1 MQGSYDSEHATYLRE
16 RLTIVLLSHNRSVFL
31 RRAIQYYSAY
41 PCRVIVLDSTLTP
54 MENMDLYPEVDYLHV
69 PQFSYTAIQ
78 DKITYGL
85 SQVET
90 PFMVFA
96 ADDDFLQ
103 FDALTESV
111 DFLDRNPDYSICH
124 GYCLMYVAHANRVGY
139 YRRDKKVQEDYSSP
153 IPQERV
159 LDYLS
164 QYIPPFYAVTRTD
177 LQLQWFSS
185 LPPVTRFEWN
195 EIGHAWFMLV
205 NGKARILPI
214 PYILRELNIEGSEHN
229 TDVMTVLG
237 YTDNQSIT
245 EREHFAAWLA
255 AQPTTIKNLNPD
267 QGKAFALESFATM
280 LESLRKAVGLTVEY
294 IWDST
299 WTNPLEGPT
308 RKFGPRQYVEMPFY
322 NQTFFD
328 NLTATEFLIHAMPAG
343 RLQLKE
349 LEGVWVKQTELLRLH
364 DNDTDETI
372 TSRLWQAFDQNP
384 FDSHV
389 VDSLAK
395 RLETFD
401 EDDLA
406 EELASWSEQLQEI
419 PPPPADAGLPGSPSG
434 RLLTWLDGRG
444 PEPDQ
449 LELIN
454 QYMAG
459 RTDKP
464 QFGIMLLD
472 LENDI
477 DKLQASLDSLVEGH
491 CKSFKIVVFTTGEP
505 LALTTPQNTLHF
517 IRVTPANYIDK
528 LNQAVRQSTSDWMLL
543 IEAGDQLTKGG
554 LLRASLELL
563 GAPECRAV
571 AADEVQR
578 QEGGELRDVL
588 RPGFNLDL
596 LQSAPGLMARH
607 WLIRR
612 DILLDAGGYSA
623 EFKQA
628 LEFELLLRIIEKG
641 GLSWLAHM
649 DEPLL
654 ICQAASV
661 KEENADERLALLRH
675 LTGRGYRA
683 QVTAGQA
690 GTWNVDYRH
699 VERPQVSIILPLN
712 DDLELVQRCL
722 TGVLLRTRY
731 SRHEVLVAANA
742 VQSTEANQ
750 WLEELER
757 QGGRVRVIRSDLAL
771 SGLALQN
778 LASTHARGEYL
789 VLLAAEAE
797 VVNANWL
804 ELLLNQAQ
812 RPEVGV
818 VAGKLIDG
826 YGVATQTGLILGMH
840 DGVGS
845 AFIGANKDAHGY
857 MNRLIVEQN
866 YSAVS
871 GVCMMVRKSLFDA
884 VDGLDETFVEGHS
897 DIDLCLK
904 IGQLG
909 FMTVWT
915 PKVQVIH
922 PGNLPQAPGALA
934 ALREKWA
941 GAFAHDLAYNKNLAL
956 TGKGFTLDRDS
967 RLDWTQLLA

>member
-1 MQGSYDSEHATYLRE
+1 MQGNYDSEHAAYLRN
-16 RLTIVLLSHNRSVFL
+16 RLTIVLISHNRPAFL
-31 RRAIQYYSAY
+31 YRAIQYYSAY
-41 PCRVIVLDSTLTP
+41 PCRVMVLDSSLVP
-54 MENMDLYPEVDYLHV
+54 MGNIDQFPMVDYHHL
-69 PQFSYTAIQ
+69 PQYSYTGIQ
-78 DKITYGL
+78 EKIHHGL
-85 SQVET
+85 TQITT
-90 PFMVFA
+90 PYMVFA

-103 FDALTESV
+103 FEALTASV
-111 DFLDRNPDYSICH
+111 DFMDCNPDYSFCH

-153 IPQERV
+153 DPQERV

-164 QYIPPFYAVTRTD
+164 QFIPPFYAVTRTE
-177 LQLQWFSS
+177 LQQRWSAS
-185 LPPVTRFEWN
+185 MQENTRFEWG
-195 EIGHAWFMLV
+195 EISHAWFMLA

-214 PYILRELNIEGSEHN
+214 PYIVRELNIGSSEHD
-229 TDVMTVLG
+229 TDVITVLG
-237 YTDNQSIT
+237 NSDNQAVA
-245 EREHFAAWLA
+245 EREQFAEWLA
-255 AQPTTIKNLNPD
+255 LQATPIKDLGPE
-267 QGKAFALESFATM
+267 QGKAFVLESFAVM
-280 LESLRKAVGLTVEY
+280 FEALRNWTSLTVEFM
-294 IWDST
+294 WDST

-322 NQTFFD
+322 NQAFFD
-328 NLTATEFLIHAMPAG
+328 QLTAMEFLIHAMPAG
-343 RLQLKE
+343 RIQLKE
-349 LEGVWVKQTELLRLH
+349 LEGVWVKQAELLSLH

-372 TSRLWQAFDQNP
+372 TARLWQAFDHNP
-384 FDSHV
+384 FDLQV

-395 RLETFD
+395 RLDSFD
-401 EDDLA
+401 ESDLA
-406 EELASWSEQLQEI
+406 EELSSWAEQLQDI
-419 PPPPADAGLPGSPSG
+419 PKPVQGAGLPGTLSG
-434 RLLTWLDGRG
+434 RLLNWLDGRG

-449 LELIN
+449 LDSISA
-454 QYMAG
+454 YMAG

-464 QFGIMLLD
+464 QFGILLLD
-472 LENDI
+472 LDNDI
-477 DKLQASLDSLVEGH
+477 DKLQATLDSLVEGH

-505 LALTTPQNTLHF
+505 LALTTAQNTLHF
-517 IRVTPANYIDK
+517 VRVTPANYIDK
-528 LNQAVRQSTSDWMLL
+528 LNQVVRQSTSDWMLL
-543 IEAGDQLTKGG
+543 VEAGDQFTKAG

-571 AADEVQR
+571 AADEIQR

-596 LQSAPGLMARH
+596 LQSVPGLMARH

-612 DILLDAGGYSA
+612 DVLLDAGGYSA

-628 LEFELLLRIIEKG
+628 LEFELLLRIIEQG

-661 KEENADERLALLRH
+661 KEENADERQALLRH

-683 QVTAGQA
+683 QVMPGQE
-690 GTWNVDYRH
+690 GTWHVDYRH
-699 VERPQVSIILPLN
+699 VERPLVSIILVLN
-712 DDLELVQRCL
+712 DNLELVQRCL
-722 TGVLLRTRY
+722 NGLQLRTRY
-731 SRHEVLVAANA
+731 SRHEVLVTTNA
-742 VQSTEANQ
+742 QQSSKANQ

-757 QGGRVRVIRSDLAL
+757 QGGRVRVIRSELPL
-771 SGLALQN
+771 NGLALQN

-789 VLLAAEAE
+789 ILLAAEAE

-818 VAGKLIDG
+818 VGGKLIDG
-826 YGVATQTGLILGMH
+826 YSVATQTGLILGMH
-840 DGVGS
+840 GGVGS
-845 AFIGANKDAHGY
+845 AFVGADKDAHGY

-871 GVCMMVRKSLFDA
+871 GACLMVRKSLFDA
-884 VDGLDETFVEGHS
+884 VEGLDEGFVDGYS
-897 DIDLCLK
+897 DVDLCLK
-904 IGQLG
+904 VGQLG
-909 FMTVWT
+909 FLTVWT

-922 PGNLPQAPGALA
+922 PGNLPDAPQALA

-941 GAFAHDLAYNKNLAL
+941 GAFDHDLAYNKNLAL
-956 TGKGFTLDRDS
+956 TGKGFTLDRES
-967 RLDWTQLLA
+967 RLDWAQLLA

>member
-1 MQGSYDSEHATYLRE
+1 MQGNYDSEHATYLRE
-16 RLTIVLLSHNRSVFL
+16 RLTIVLISHNRPVFL
-31 RRAIQYYSAY
+31 RRAIHYYSAY
-41 PCRVIVLDSTLTP
+41 PCTLMVLDSSLEP
-54 MENMDLYPEVDYLHV
+54 LEAIDLNPTVDYRHV
-69 PQFSYTAIQ
+69 PQYCYTAMQ
-78 DKITYGL
+78 EKITFGL
-85 SQVET
+85 SQVIT
-90 PFMVFA
+90 PYMVFA

-111 DFLDRNPDYSICH
+111 VFLDRNADYSICH

-153 IPQERV
+153 DPQERV

-164 QYIPPFYAVTRTD
+164 QFIPPFYAVTKTQ

-185 LPPVTRFEWN
+185 LPPNTRFEWS
-195 EIGHAWFMLV
+195 EIGHAWFMLA
-205 NGKARILPI
+205 NGKARILPT
-214 PYILRELNIEGSEHN
+214 PYVLRELNIGRSDHN

-237 YTDNQSIT
+237 QTDNASVL
-245 EREHFAAWLA
+245 ERENFAEWLA
-255 AQPTTIKNLNPD
+255 ALPTPIKSLEPE
-267 QGKAFALESFATM
+267 QGKVFVLESFAVM
-280 LESLRKAVGLTVEY
+280 YEALANRVGLTVEY

-328 NLTATEFLIHAMPAG
+328 QLTALEFLIHSMPAG
-343 RLQLKE
+343 RIQLKE
-349 LEGVWVKQTELLRLH
+349 LEGVWVKQAELLRLH

-372 TSRLWQAFDQNP
+372 TGRLWQAFDQNP
-384 FDSHV
+384 FDSQL

-395 RLETFD
+395 RLEAFD
-401 EDDLA
+401 ENDLA
-406 EELASWSEQLQEI
+406 EQLSSWSEQLQEI
-419 PPPPADAGLPGSPSG
+419 PKPLQGAGLPGTLSG
-434 RLLTWLDGRG
+434 RLLNWLDSRG

-449 LELIN
+449 LESISG
-454 QYMAG
+454 YMAG

-464 QFGIMLLD
+464 QFGILLLD
-472 LENDI
+472 LDNDI
-477 DKLQASLDSLVEGH
+477 DKLQTSLDSLVEGH

-528 LNQAVRQSTSDWMLL
+528 LNQAVRQSSCDWMVL
-543 IEAGDQLTKGG
+543 IKAGDQFTHGG

-596 LQSAPGLMARH
+596 LQSVPGLMARH

-612 DILLDAGGYSA
+612 DVLLDAGGYSA

-654 ICQAASV
+654 ICQAAATQ
-661 KEENADERLALLRH
+661 EENVDERLALLRH
-675 LTGRGYRA
+675 LASRGYRA
-683 QVTAGQA
+683 QVTAGSN
-690 GTWNVDYRH
+690 GTWHVDYRH
-699 VERPQVSIILPLN
+699 TERPQVSIIVSLD
-712 DDLELVQRCL
+712 DDLERVQRCL
-722 TGVLLRTRY
+722 NGVLLRTRY
-731 SRHEVLVAANA
+731 SRHEVLIAANA
-742 VQSTEANQ
+742 VQSSEANQ
-750 WLEELER
+750 WLQDLER
-757 QGGRVRVIRSDLAL
+757 QGGRVRVIRSELPL
-771 SGLALQN
+771 SSLALQN

-818 VAGKLIDG
+818 VGGKLIDG
-826 YGVATQTGLILGMH
+826 FGLTTQAGLILGMH
-840 DGVGS
+840 GGVGS
-845 AFIGANKDAHGY
+845 AFVGAGKDDQGY
-857 MNRLIVEQN
+857 MNRLVVEQN

-871 GVCMMVRKSLFDA
+871 GACLMVRKSLFDA
-884 VDGLDETFVEGHS
+884 VDGLDEAFVEGYS
-897 DIDLCLK
+897 DVDLCLK

-915 PKVQVIH
+915 PKVQIIH
-922 PGNLPQAPGALA
+922 PGHLPQAPEALA
-934 ALREKWA
+934 ALRERWA
-941 GAFAHDLAYNKNLAL
+941 GAFDHDLAYNKNLAL
-956 TGKGFTLDRDS
+956 TGKGFTLDLDS